1 MIVTL
6 QTERVR
12 TLEQV
17 RAFVEGSEP
26 VDFAGA
32 GREGIYA
39 LVRRTLVRLDYHRL
53 GKPDK
58 GLVRRYLAKVTGL
71 SRAQLTRLIGRHRRT
86 GRIEDRRGGP
96 PAKPFERRY
105 TRLDIRLLARLDAEL
120 GQMSGPATRA
130 VLRRQWEVFG
140 DARFERLAR
149 LSNGHLYNL
158 RKSRTYRNVRRV
170 VDRTRPTSVAI
181 GVRRR
186 PDPGG
191 APGHLRVDTVH
202 QGDLDG
208 VKGVY
213 HINAVDEVTQWQQ
226 IGTVEAISEAFLIP
240 VLQALLGSFPFRING
255 FHTDNGSEYINHRV
269 AALLTK
275 LHVGTFTKSRAR
287 HSNDNALVEG
297 KNGSVVRKWLG
308 HGHIPARFAA
318 DVHAFNRDW
327 LSPFLNFHRPCLFP
341 TDTVDAKGRV
351 RKRYRDADTMTPYE
365 KFKSLPGA
373 ERYLVEGLSFETLDA
388 QAHAVSDFQAA
399 EALNRARRELFRR
412 IGQEGSVAA

>member
-1 MIVTL
+1 MTL

-86 GRIEDRRGGP
+86 GRIEARRGGP

-202 QGDLDG
+202 QG
-208 VKGVY
+208 
-213 HINAVDEVTQWQQ
+213 TCR
-226 IGTVEAISEAFLIP
+226 P
-240 VLQALLGSFPFRING
+240 CR
-255 FHTDNGSEYINHRV
+255 R
-269 AALLTK
+269 
-275 LHVGTFTKSRAR
+275 SRAASSR
-287 HSNDNALVEG
+287 NLRIPSRPWATTVRRFKFLASPSAASALIVPGDRLRLPASLHDHSRG
-297 KNGSVVRKWLG
+297 
-308 HGHIPARFAA
+308 
-318 DVHAFNRDW
+318 
-327 LSPFLNFHRPCLFP
+327 PCLWR
-341 TDTVDAKGRV
+341 TARHRAT
-351 RKRYRDADTMTPYE
+351 
-365 KFKSLPGA
+365 GA
-373 ERYLVEGLSFETLDA
+373 AT
-388 QAHAVSDFQAA
+388 
-399 EALNRARRELFRR
+399 
-412 IGQEGSVAA
+412 GQGGAG

>member
-1 MIVTL
+1 M
-6 QTERVR
+6 
-12 TLEQV
+12 
-17 RAFVEGSEP
+17 EGSEP
-26 VDFAGA
+26 VDFAGPA
-32 GREGIYA
+32 TRWFGARWCGWTIT
-39 LVRRTLVRLDYHRL
+39 V
-53 GKPDK
+53 
-58 GLVRRYLAKVTGL
+58 VRRYLAKVFVAGAVDAPGTVG
-71 SRAQLTRLIGRHRRT
+71 RAGSN
-86 GRIEDRRGGP
+86 RRGGP

-170 VDRTRPTSVAI
+170 VERTRPTSVAI

-226 IGTVEAISEAFLIP
+226 IGTVEAISEAFPIP

-255 FHTDNGSEYINHRV
+255 FHADNGSEYINHRV

-275 LHVGTFTKSRAR
+275 LHVGTFT
-287 HSNDNALVEG
+287 
-297 KNGSVVRKWLG
+297 
-308 HGHIPARFAA
+308 
-318 DVHAFNRDW
+318 
-327 LSPFLNFHRPCLFP
+327 
-341 TDTVDAKGRV
+341 
-351 RKRYRDADTMTPYE
+351 
-365 KFKSLPGA
+365 KSLPGA

-388 QAHAVSDFQAA
+388 QAHAVSDFEAA
-399 EALNRARRELFRR
+399 EALNRARRALFRR

>member
-1 MIVTL
+1 MTL

-17 RAFVEGSEP
+17 RAFVEGSDP
-26 VDFAGA
+26 VDFAGV

-39 LVRRTLVRLDYHRL
+39 LVRRTLVRLDYRRL

-86 GRIEDRRGGP
+86 GRIEDRRGGA
-96 PAKPFERRY
+96 PAKPFVRRY
-105 TRLDIRLLARLDAEL
+105 TRLDIRVLARLDAAL

-140 DARFERLAR
+140 DARFERLSG

-202 QGDLDG
+202 QGDQDG

-226 IGTVEAISEAFLIP
+226 IGTVAAISEAFLIP
-240 VLQALLGSFPFRING
+240 VLQALLGSFPFRIKG
-255 FHTDNGSEYINHRV
+255 FHADNGSEYINHRV

-365 KFKSLPGA
+365 KFKSLPDA

-388 QAHAVSDFQAA
+388 QAHAVSDFEAA
-399 EALNRARRELFRR
+399 AALNRARRALFRR
-412 IGQEGSVAA
+412 IADEGSVAA

>member
-17 RAFVEGSEP
+17 RAFVECSEP

-86 GRIEDRRGGP
+86 GRIENRRGGP

-105 TRLDIRLLARLDAEL
+105 TRLDIRLLARLDTEL

-140 DARFERLAR
+140 DARFERLSG

-170 VDRTRPTSVAI
+170 VERTRP
-181 GVRRR
+181 
-186 PDPGG
+186 
-191 APGHLRVDTVH
+191 
-202 QGDLDG
+202 
-208 VKGVY
+208 
-213 HINAVDEVTQWQQ
+213 
-226 IGTVEAISEAFLIP
+226 
-240 VLQALLGSFPFRING
+240 
-255 FHTDNGSEYINHRV
+255 
-269 AALLTK
+269 
-275 LHVGTFTKSRAR
+275 
-287 HSNDNALVEG
+287 
-297 KNGSVVRKWLG
+297 
-308 HGHIPARFAA
+308 
-318 DVHAFNRDW
+318 
-327 LSPFLNFHRPCLFP
+327 
-341 TDTVDAKGRV
+341 
-351 RKRYRDADTMTPYE
+351 PYE